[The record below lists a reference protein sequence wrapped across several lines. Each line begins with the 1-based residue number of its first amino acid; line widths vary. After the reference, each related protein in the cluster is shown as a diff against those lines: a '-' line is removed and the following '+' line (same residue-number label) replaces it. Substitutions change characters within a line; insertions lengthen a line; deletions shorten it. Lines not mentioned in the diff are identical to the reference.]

1 MNHIYTTEAR
11 NLPRKRR
18 SDDSDSGDEG
28 LMYTAFGRS
37 ALHTRTHL
45 DMVYS
50 LGNSTGSPKVP
61 CQRSMA
67 NHRNGHIW
75 EGLERL
81 VGWRWGGVL
90 MGKRAWERL
99 SFCQP
104 AQLQGPVGWDL
115 GRHAGGKVEKMTASS
130 FWGCVQS
137 PLLHWGPDATLTQ
150 QTTPRD
156 FCGSNHSL
164 SYEFTISKLLLDSGL
179 VPPQVWGTRS
189 VANGVSKLI
198 SKRIRCNSF

>member
-1 MNHIYTTEAR
+1 
-11 NLPRKRR
+11 
-18 SDDSDSGDEG
+18 
-28 LMYTAFGRS
+28 MYTAFGRS

-75 EGLERL
+75 ECLERL

-156 FCGSNHSL
+156 FCEQS
-164 SYEFTISKLLLDSGL
+164 FPKLRIHNLQTVVRFGL
-179 VPPQVWGTRS
+179 GPAPGLGDAERGKWRKQTYFKTHQMQQFLRRVQ
-189 VANGVSKLI
+189 L
-198 SKRIRCNSF
+198 